1 MGMEVGVA
9 TELVAGQG
17 GRKKEREGGG
27 GSQDQQRY

>member
-17 GRKKEREGGG
+17 GRKKDGGG
-27 GSQDQQRY
+27 VSQDQQRY